1 VTPLV
6 WIGVGMLGGVGALA
20 RFLLDGFVAERVR
33 GGLPWGTFAVNM
45 CGTLLLGLVV
55 GLSLRGSAL
64 VLVGA
69 ATLGSF
75 TTFSTWMLESDRS
88 VEDGQVPVAVLNI
101 GVTVLVGVGAAE
113 LGRLLGGALS

>member
-1 VTPLV
+1 MTPLV